1 MGTPILNK
9 PRSLSCTPENYENSV
24 QSSSLGKQLMS
35 TTLRERLKKTKRSFH
50 STFIVA
56 KQLKIDDENNS
67 NQKDKTLC
75 KDGLYS
81 VSRVEDKCLENVPDE
96 TMCLKSSAQ
105 DRALCISEY
114 TGYNKTTHN
123 SSEVNL
129 LGTDCKQWE
138 LLEEKMTLM
147 KQLQEKEDLLRRLKL
162 VKVYRSKNNPTELQ
176 FLISKWRKSSQ
187 AVLYELQSALS
198 TDNKKLSL
206 TQLIDSFG
214 LDDKLLHYIRTD
226 EDFTDP

>member
-9 PRSLSCTPENYENSV
+9 PRSLSCTPENCENSV

-35 TTLRERLKKTKRSFH
+35 TTLRERLKKTRRSFH
-50 STFIVA
+50 SNFIVA

-67 NQKDKTLC
+67 NPKEKTLSKEEPC
-75 KDGLYS
+75 S
-81 VSRVEDKCLENVPDE
+81 VSHAEDKCLEKVPDE
-96 TMCLKSSAQ
+96 TICSKSSAE
-105 DRALCISEY
+105 DRSLSEY
-114 TGYNKTTHN
+114 NGYNNSTHN
-123 SSEVNL
+123 SSEINL
-129 LGTDCKQWE
+129 LGRDCKQWE

-147 KQLQEKEDLLRRLKL
+147 KQLQEKEDILRRLKL
-162 VKVYRSKNNPTELQ
+162 VKLYRTKNNPEELQ
-176 FLISKWRKSSQ
+176 FLISKWRKGSQ
-187 AVLYELQSALS
+187 AILYELQSALS

-206 TQLIDSFG
+206 TQLIDNFG

>member
-1 MGTPILNK
+1 
-9 PRSLSCTPENYENSV
+9 
-24 QSSSLGKQLMS
+24 MS
-35 TTLRERLKKTKRSFH
+35 TTLRERLKKTRRSFQ
-50 STFIVA
+50 SNFIVA

-67 NQKDKTLC
+67 NQKEKTLSMEEP
-75 KDGLYS
+75 YF
-81 VSRVEDKCLENVPDE
+81 VSHAEDKCLEKVPDE
-96 TMCLKSSAQ
+96 TMCSKSSAE
-105 DRALCISEY
+105 DRSLSEY
-114 TGYNKTTHN
+114 NGYNKATHN
-123 SSEVNL
+123 SSEINL

-147 KQLQEKEDLLRRLKL
+147 KQLQEKEDILRRLKL
-162 VKVYRSKNNPTELQ
+162 VKLYRTKNNPEELQ

-187 AVLYELQSALS
+187 AMLYELQTALS

>member
-9 PRSLSCTPENYENSV
+9 PRSSCSPENCDSFV

-35 TTLRERLKKTKRSFH
+35 TTLRERLKKTRRSFH
-50 STFIVA
+50 SNVLVA

-67 NQKDKTLC
+67 NQKDKTLS
-75 KDGLYS
+75 KEEPYS
-81 VSRVEDKCLENVPDE
+81 VSHVEDKCLEKVPDE

-105 DRALCISEY
+105 DRALSISEY
-114 TGYNKTTHN
+114 TGYNKTAHN

-129 LGTDCKQWE
+129 LETDCKQWE
-138 LLEEKMTLM
+138 LLEEKVTLM

-214 LDDKLLHYIRTD
+214 LDDKLLRYIRTD

>member
-9 PRSLSCTPENYENSV
+9 SRSFYTPENCENSV

-35 TTLRERLKKTKRSFH
+35 TALRERLKKTRRSFQ
-50 STFIVA
+50 SDFIVA

-67 NQKDKTLC
+67 NQKEKTLSMEEP
-75 KDGLYS
+75 YF
-81 VSRVEDKCLENVPDE
+81 VSHAEDKCLEKVPDE
-96 TMCLKSSAQ
+96 TMCSKSSAE
-105 DRALCISEY
+105 DGSLSEY
-114 TGYNKTTHN
+114 NGYNKVTHN
-123 SSEVNL
+123 SSEINL

-147 KQLQEKEDLLRRLKL
+147 KQLQEKEDILRRLKL
-162 VKVYRSKNNPTELQ
+162 VKLYRTKNNPEELQ

-187 AVLYELQSALS
+187 AMLYELQTALS

>member
-9 PRSLSCTPENYENSV
+9 PRSLSCTAENCENSV

-35 TTLRERLKKTKRSFH
+35 ATLRERLKKTRRSFH
-50 STFIVA
+50 SNFIVA

-67 NQKDKTLC
+67 NQKEKTLSKEEPC
-75 KDGLYS
+75 S
-81 VSRVEDKCLENVPDE
+81 VLHAEDKCLEKVPDE
-96 TMCLKSSAQ
+96 TMCSKSSAE
-105 DRALCISEY
+105 DSLLSKY
-114 TGYNKTTHN
+114 SGYNKAMHN
-123 SSEVNL
+123 SSEINL

-138 LLEEKMTLM
+138 LLEEKMTLI
-147 KQLQEKEDLLRRLKL
+147 KQLQEKEDILRRLKL
-162 VKVYRSKNNPTELQ
+162 VKLYRTKNNPEELQ

-187 AVLYELQSALS
+187 AILYELQSALS
-198 TDNKKLSL
+198 TDNKKLNL

-226 EDFTDP
+226 EDFTDT